1 MLVLK
6 AQSNLGGS
14 YQKLKHVQKDRT
26 EVKISPQKAKPHIEN
41 KGSHRRLRHAQKAQ
55 KKLQKAKA
63 HTENRDPHRS
73 AVAKYTQAA
82 AMSKICGPMLKMTVD
97 RMLWMELVPLSMM
110 RVEVEVQVQRVHKD
124 IKTDAPAAYN
134 KTPSSSQ
141 TKCLCTETDKTD
153 AHAEYQKS
161 QLSLKT

>member
-1 MLVLK
+1 MRLHISVVLSETQLEGVSCCCRLHAASDIARVQLCCPLVEHHQQTVPRKMLVLK

-63 HTENRDPHRS
+63 HTENRDPHR
-73 AVAKYTQAA
+73 
-82 AMSKICGPMLKMTVD
+82 
-97 RMLWMELVPLSMM
+97 R
-110 RVEVEVQVQRVHKD
+110 
-124 IKTDAPAAYN
+124 
-134 KTPSSSQ
+134 
-141 TKCLCTETDKTD
+141 
-153 AHAEYQKS
+153 
-161 QLSLKT
+161 